1 MKLRSKFI
9 VSITASV
16 LVPVIAIS
24 IFSYYTVKQDITGIE
39 GKRLKNSSLA
49 ALNLIEQTLVSKKNE
64 LKAFSS
70 IDTIRSSL
78 EYDIY
83 DQSIDLLSNFIKGFD
98 GYHGIDLLD
107 KSGEVV
113 SSSITNRITKK
124 SKFIPIEKNGAS
136 ISRPHYDVKS
146 NKYLINIAVPIYID
160 SMQIGL
166 LVSSYEMENIFKKLD
181 GLDISKSGATDSG
194 YIMVIHKDGKPIY
207 LPNFMRQSIERFV
220 DKDLSGQALSSL
232 NTALSNKQGFLVEKD
247 NTGNKVLSGYSY
259 MSGEMNMAAVAVNDL
274 SSVLSDA
281 RQLLMKI
288 SGIAGAFIIA
298 GVLLAIGIARTFI
311 RPLSRVVERLQDI
324 AEGEGDLT
332 IRLDASSSDEV
343 GELSQAFNSFCEKI
357 HNLIAKIAG
366 MSKLITDS
374 SKDMIS
380 VAEGVRE
387 GANRQASKVTDT
399 SSTVHEMAAS
409 VEDVA
414 RNASTAAE
422 AANEVSDKVDDGEK
436 SIEMTS
442 AGMTRIADSVKN
454 SFHEVE
460 NLGAKVQEIGTIVSV
475 INEVADQTNL
485 LALNA
490 AIEAARAGEQGR
502 GFAVVAEEVR
512 KLAERTNTS
521 TQEIVQMI
529 KNIQND
535 TTKSITGMKTVVSE
549 VDEGLKLMDKSKE
562 ALQAI
567 SATADKGTEMATMI
581 ASAAEE
587 QSASTREISES
598 MESVSTIADSTDS
611 SSQQMK
617 DASEKLLQLATDMDH
632 MVGVF
637 KISNIFH
644 EKTASLCSVIPS
656 DEKSVVA

>member
-1 MKLRSKFI
+1 
-9 VSITASV
+9 
-16 LVPVIAIS
+16 
-24 IFSYYTVKQDITGIE
+24 
-39 GKRLKNSSLA
+39 
-49 ALNLIEQTLVSKKNE
+49 
-64 LKAFSS
+64 
-70 IDTIRSSL
+70 
-78 EYDIY
+78 
-83 DQSIDLLSNFIKGFD
+83 
-98 GYHGIDLLD
+98 
-107 KSGEVV
+107 
-113 SSSITNRITKK
+113 
-124 SKFIPIEKNGAS
+124 
-136 ISRPHYDVKS
+136 
-146 NKYLINIAVPIYID
+146 
-160 SMQIGL
+160 
-166 LVSSYEMENIFKKLD
+166 
-181 GLDISKSGATDSG
+181 
-194 YIMVIHKDGKPIY
+194 
-207 LPNFMRQSIERFV
+207 
-220 DKDLSGQALSSL
+220 
-232 NTALSNKQGFLVEKD
+232 
-247 NTGNKVLSGYSY
+247 
-259 MSGEMNMAAVAVNDL
+259 MNMAAVAVNDL

-502 GFAVVAEEVR
+502 GFAVVTEEVR